1 MSMSASQEHNGVVY
15 IIDDDRS
22 VRQGLDDLFAS
33 IGMTAVSF
41 SSVREFLDH
50 PRSPGP
56 ACLILDVR
64 MPVQTGTEFFAQMAG
79 LGIEMPV
86 IFITGHGD
94 IAMGVKAMRDGAVD
108 FLSKPFREHDLL
120 DAVHGALDAEKKRL
134 QNESIRLEISK
145 RWQNLTPGER
155 DVFGLVVQG
164 LLNKQ
169 IAGQLGIKEI
179 TVKVRR
185 AHVMQKMQ
193 AGSLAELVRL
203 SIVIGEADCNPG

>member
-1 MSMSASQEHNGVVY
+1 MSAAQEENSSIY

-50 PRSPGP
+50 PRPPGP

-64 MPVQTGTEFFAQMAG
+64 MPAQTGTEFFAQMAS
-79 LGIEMPV
+79 LGINMPV

-94 IAMGVKAMRDGAVD
+94 IPMAVRAMRDGAAD

-120 DAVHGALDAEKKRL
+120 DAVHRAINAERKRL
-134 QNESIRLEISK
+134 ENDGIRGAVLN
-145 RWQNLTPGER
+145 RWHSLTSGER
-155 DVFGLVVQG
+155 DVFELVVQG

-203 SIVIGEADCNPG
+203 SIVIADADHNKG

>member
-1 MSMSASQEHNGVVY
+1 MSATRDETTVVY
-15 IIDDDRS
+15 IIDDDHS

-33 IGMTAVSF
+33 VGMAAVSF
-41 SSVREFLDH
+41 ASVRDFLDYQR
-50 PRSPGP
+50 PPGP

-64 MPVQTGTEFFAQMAG
+64 MPVQTGTEFFAQMAAF
-79 LGIEMPV
+79 GIEMPV

-108 FLSKPFREHDLL
+108 FLTKPFREHDLL
-120 DAVHGALDAEKKRL
+120 DAVHGAIDAEKKR
-134 QNESIRLEISK
+134 QQSEGVRIEISK
-145 RWQNLTPGER
+145 RWQSLTPGER
-155 DVFGLVVQG
+155 DVFRLVVQG

-169 IAGQLGIKEI
+169 IAGELAIKEI

-203 SIVIGEADCNPG
+203 SMLIVEADGSSG

>member
-1 MSMSASQEHNGVVY
+1 MAASPQENTFVY

-33 IGMTAVSF
+33 IGMTALSF
-41 SSVREFLDH
+41 SSVRAFLDYQR
-50 PRSPGP
+50 PPGP

-64 MPVQTGTEFFAQMAG
+64 MPVQTGTEFFAQMSG
-79 LGIEMPV
+79 LGIDMPV

-94 IAMGVKAMRDGAVD
+94 IAMGVRAMRDGAAD

-120 DAVHGALDAEKKRL
+120 DAVHRAIEAERKRL
-134 QNESIRLEISK
+134 HNDGVRRAVWNK
-145 RWQNLTPGER
+145 WQSLTVGER
-155 DVFGLVVQG
+155 DVFALVVQG

-169 IAGQLGIKEI
+169 IAGELGIKEI

-203 SIVIGEADCNPG
+203 SMLIADADRNPD

>member
-1 MSMSASQEHNGVVY
+1 MSASQEENAVVY

-41 SSVREFLDH
+41 SSVRDFLDYQ
-50 PRSPGP
+50 RLPGP
-56 ACLILDVR
+56 SCLILDVR
-64 MPVQTGTEFFAQMAG
+64 MPVQTGTEFFGQMAG
-79 LGIEMPV
+79 LGIDMPV

-120 DAVHGALDAEKKRL
+120 DAVYCAIDAQRKRL
-134 QNESIRLEISK
+134 QNEGYRLEVWK
-145 RWQNLTPGER
+145 RWQSLTSGER
-155 DVFGLVVQG
+155 DVLGLVVQG

-203 SIVIGEADCNPG
+203 SILIDEADRNPG